1 MECRA
6 TVFLSG
12 TQSKLSLSIANTL
25 CENCVSGIG
34 SEHYRSE
41 ICDMSV
47 TLTVSQ
53 VRDALYRAD
62 GMTDARGSGAA
73 STAVLGTWFHEG
85 LLWLVGN
92 SGPGSAL
99 AMLGE
104 VDENL
109 DVWKKTLVEQ
119 IYVQFV
125 GPRLTQQ
132 HAALHDVAQQVGS
145 FWQAMQAACHWV
157 AELTWRLAQER
168 KSFREKLRA
177 PWQELAECIATEE
190 PLVCELREPGWSDS
204 VRLVGIADAVVRRAD
219 SGAWCAIEIKLGRT
233 SPAVDLGQAC
243 LYHMILSCTVEEDP
257 GDSTDGHLGSLALVS
272 FQPDLH
278 ERIFSAHDLK
288 LVKQRL
294 LDVIGKLAGVT
305 EAVTVKP
312 AMPKP
317 DLPSDEHRALGRG
330 IVKTFQ
336 DYGVAVEL
344 ESPIIVGPT
353 FLRFPVKLGRGTKV
367 SSVEKLTAE
376 LQVQLKL
383 NAEPFI
389 SRELG
394 QLVID
399 VQRKDRKTI
408 HFRDVRSQMP
418 QPLPGRGGSHVPVGV
433 NLSGELICANLAEPQ
448 HAHFL
453 VAGTT
458 GSGKSEW
465 LRLAIAGLLVTNS
478 PETLRLLVIDPK
490 RNAFHALKDSPFLWK
505 PLVFPDETPAADV
518 LEELAEEMDRRYRLL
533 DGADSI
539 AQLAD
544 RTGQVLPR
552 IVCVCDE
559 YRDLISR
566 GRVER
571 KAIEQQICRL
581 GAKARAA
588 GIHLILA
595 TQEPSRDTIMGPLA
609 SNVPA
614 RVGLKMGKHIESTM
628 LLNERGAEKLLGN
641 GDLLFKDIGTPRRL
655 QAPMLDEAERRLV
668 FGEGL

>member
-1 MECRA
+1 MP
-6 TVFLSG
+6 
-12 TQSKLSLSIANTL
+12 
-25 CENCVSGIG
+25 
-34 SEHYRSE
+34 
-41 ICDMSV
+41 V

-62 GMTDARGSGAA
+62 GMTDARGAGAA
-73 STAVLGTWFHEG
+73 STAILGTWFHEG
-85 LLWLVGN
+85 LGWLVGDT
-92 SGPGSAL
+92 GPGSPL
-99 AMLGE
+99 AMLDE
-104 VDENL
+104 VDANL
-109 DVWKKTLVEQ
+109 DAWKKVLVDQ
-119 IYVQFV
+119 TYARFV

-132 HAALHDVAQQVGS
+132 NAALHDVALQVGS

-177 PWQELAECIATEE
+177 PWQELAACISTEE
-190 PLVCELREPGWSDS
+190 PLVCEIREASWSDS
-204 VRLVGIADAVVRRAD
+204 VRLIGIADAVVRRAD
-219 SGAWCAIEIKLGRT
+219 IGAWCAIEIKLGRT

-243 LYHMILSCTVEEDP
+243 LYHMILTSAASSP
-257 GDSTDGHLGSLALVS
+257 GGQPTAVGGGSLGSLALVS
-272 FQPDLH
+272 FQPELH
-278 ERIFSAHDLK
+278 ERVFSAQDLK

-305 EAVTVKP
+305 ESAPIKVEPQKRV
-312 AMPKP
+312 A
-317 DLPSDEHRALGRG
+317 PSNEHLALGRG
-330 IVKTFQ
+330 LVKTFH
-336 DYGVAVEL
+336 DYAVAVEL
-344 ESPIIVGPT
+344 DEPIIVGPT
-353 FLRFPVKLGRGTKV
+353 FLRFPIKLGRGTKV
-367 SSVEKLTAE
+367 SAVEKLTAE

-383 NAEPFI
+383 EAEPFI

-399 VQRKDRKTI
+399 VQRKDREKI
-408 HFRDVRSQMP
+408 YFRDVRSQMP
-418 QPLPGRGGSHVPVGV
+418 APKPGRGGSHVPVGV

-539 AQLAD
+539 SQLAD

-641 GDLLFKDIGTPRRL
+641 GDLLFKDIGNPKRL
-655 QAPMLDEAERRLV
+655 QAPMLDEAERKLV
-668 FGEGL
+668 FGEGSS

>member
-1 MECRA
+1 MP
-6 TVFLSG
+6 
-12 TQSKLSLSIANTL
+12 
-25 CENCVSGIG
+25 
-34 SEHYRSE
+34 
-41 ICDMSV
+41 V

-53 VRDALYRAD
+53 IRDALYRAD
-62 GMTDARGSGAA
+62 GMTDARGEGAA
-73 STAVLGTWFHEG
+73 STAILGTWFHEG
-85 LLWLVGN
+85 LGWLVG
-92 SGPGSAL
+92 STAPGSPL
-99 AMLGE
+99 AMLDE
-104 VDENL
+104 VDANL
-109 DVWKKTLVEQ
+109 DVWKKVLVDQ
-119 IYVQFV
+119 TYARFV

-132 HAALHDVAQQVGS
+132 NAALHDVALQVGS

-168 KSFREKLRA
+168 KSFREQLRA
-177 PWQELAECIATEE
+177 PWQELAACISTEE
-190 PLVCELREPGWSDS
+190 PLVCEIREAGWSDS
-204 VRLVGIADAVVRRAD
+204 VRMIGIADAVVRRTD
-219 SGAWCAIEIKLGRT
+219 IGAWCAIEIKLGRT

-243 LYHMILSCTVEEDP
+243 LYHMILSAAANADESSVTAVHV
-257 GDSTDGHLGSLALVS
+257 GSLGSLALVS
-272 FQPDLH
+272 FQPELH
-278 ERIFSAHDLK
+278 ERVFSAQDLK
-288 LVKQRL
+288 MVKQRL

-305 EAVTVKP
+305 ESAPIKVELRKRVV
-312 AMPKP
+312 
-317 DLPSDEHRALGRG
+317 PSDAHLTLGRG
-330 IVKTFQ
+330 LVKTLH
-336 DYGVAVEL
+336 DYGVSVEL
-344 ESPIIVGPT
+344 NEPIIVGPT
-353 FLRFPVKLGRGTKV
+353 FLRFPIKLGRGTKV
-367 SSVEKLTAE
+367 SAAEKLTAE
-376 LQVQLKL
+376 LQVHLKL
-383 NAEPFI
+383 EAEPFI

-399 VQRKDRKTI
+399 VQRKDREKI
-408 HFRDVRSQMP
+408 YFRDVRSQMP
-418 QPLPGRGGSHVPVGV
+418 TPKPGRGGSHVPVGV

-465 LRLAIAGLLVTNS
+465 LRLAIVGLLVTNS

-539 AQLAD
+539 SQLAD
-544 RTGQVLPR
+544 STGQVLPR

-566 GRVER
+566 GRAER

-641 GDLLFKDIGTPRRL
+641 GDLLFKDVGNPRRL
-655 QAPMLDEAERRLV
+655 QAPMLDEAERKLV
-668 FGEGL
+668 FGEGCS

>member
-1 MECRA
+1 
-6 TVFLSG
+6 
-12 TQSKLSLSIANTL
+12 
-25 CENCVSGIG
+25 
-34 SEHYRSE
+34 
-41 ICDMSV
+41 MSV

-62 GMTDARGSGAA
+62 GMTDARGDGAA
-73 STAVLGTWFHEG
+73 STAILGTWFHEG
-85 LLWLVGN
+85 LGWLVGN
-92 SGPGSAL
+92 TEPGSPL

-104 VDENL
+104 VDDDLE
-109 DVWKKTLVEQ
+109 VWKKTLVEQ
-119 IYVQFV
+119 TYARFV
-125 GPRLTQQ
+125 GPRLTQEN
-132 HAALHDVAQQVGS
+132 AALHDVALQVGS

-157 AELTWRLAQER
+157 AEMTWRLAQER

-177 PWQELAECIATEE
+177 PWQELSACISTEE
-190 PLVCELREPGWSDS
+190 PLVCEIREAGWSDS
-204 VRLVGIADAVVRRAD
+204 VRLIGIADAVVRRAD

-243 LYHMILSCTVEEDP
+243 LYHMILSSAATADGNSPTAVNVE
-257 GDSTDGHLGSLALVS
+257 SLGSLALVS
-272 FQPDLH
+272 FQPELR
-278 ERIFSAHDLK
+278 ERVFSAQDLK
-288 LVKQRL
+288 IVKQRL

-305 EAVTVKP
+305 ESAPVKVETRKCVAP
-312 AMPKP
+312 T
-317 DLPSDEHRALGRG
+317 DEHLALGRG
-330 IVKTFQ
+330 IVKTFH

-344 ESPIIVGPT
+344 DEPIVVGPT
-353 FLRFPVKLGRGTKV
+353 FLRFPIKLGRGMKV
-367 SSVEKLTAE
+367 SAVEKLTAE

-383 NAEPFI
+383 QAEPFI

-399 VQRKDRKTI
+399 VQRKDREKI

-418 QPLPGRGGSHVPVGV
+418 PPKPGRGGSHVPVGV

-539 AQLAD
+539 SQLAD

-641 GDLLFKDIGTPRRL
+641 GDLLFKDIGNPRRL
-655 QAPMLDEAERRLV
+655 QAPMLDEAERKLV
-668 FGEGL
+668 FGEGSA